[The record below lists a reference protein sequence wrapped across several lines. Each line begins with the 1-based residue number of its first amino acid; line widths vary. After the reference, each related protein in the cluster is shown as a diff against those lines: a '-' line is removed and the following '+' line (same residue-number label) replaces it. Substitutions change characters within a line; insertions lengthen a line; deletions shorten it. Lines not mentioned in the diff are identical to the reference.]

1 MNISK
6 SIQQSINLYLRNFG
20 TLLWACLI
28 TGLISV
34 LSVGILAG
42 PLVGGVLILGLKLLR
57 GEPGKLTEI
66 FAHFDQLVPTLAATL
81 VLWGVGLIFW
91 IIGIIPVIGMVI
103 SFVATPVL
111 GLLYFLVIGFIVD
124 QKMRPLEAV
133 KRSFD
138 YFAAE
143 PLQLWLYC
151 LAMMILGGIGAI
163 IFLVGVFLTM
173 PLGMIGMIIDYQ
185 RLSTKETPLFEPG
198 KQTLRI
204 AGIAL
209 AVLLIT
215 GVICWA
221 LGIGRLSY
229 PAFYFKPPVS

>member
-1 MNISK
+1 MNVGK
-6 SIQQSINLYLRNFG
+6 SIQQSIDVYLKNFG
-20 TLLWACLI
+20 ILISACLI
-28 TGLISV
+28 TGLVSV
-34 LSVGILAG
+34 FSVRILAG
-42 PLVGGVLILGLKLLR
+42 PLVGGVLILGLKILR

-66 FAHFDQLVPTLAATL
+66 FAHFDQLVPTLVATL
-81 VLWGVGLIFW
+81 ILWGVGLIFW

-111 GLLYFLVIGFIVD
+111 SLLYFLVIGFIVD

-133 KRSFD
+133 KRSCD

-143 PLQLWLYC
+143 PLQLWLYS

-173 PLGMIGMIIDYQ
+173 PLGMMGMIIDYQ

-204 AGIAL
+204 AGTAL
-209 AVLLIT
+209 AVLFIT

-221 LGIGRLSY
+221 LGIERISY
-229 PAFYFKPPVS
+229 PAFLFQSAR